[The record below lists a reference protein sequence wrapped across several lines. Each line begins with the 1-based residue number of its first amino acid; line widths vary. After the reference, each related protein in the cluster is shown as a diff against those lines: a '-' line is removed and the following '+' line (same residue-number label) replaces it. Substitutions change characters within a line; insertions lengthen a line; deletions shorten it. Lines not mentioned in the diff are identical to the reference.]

1 MRARE
6 FIFEREFSKRKSA
19 VLSTT
24 FEFPSMP
31 SADPYRAYRF
41 SMAMADHTMSSAEGP
56 VSNHAMIVAYTDADE
71 DIIKGAERQTGDRG
85 RLVAD
90 RGSNEPDSTHTVSP
104 VAKKRTNRY
113 GV

>member
-6 FIFEREFSKRKSA
+6 FIVERELSKRKSA

-31 SADPYRAYRF
+31 SADPYQAYRF
-41 SMAMADHTMSSAEGP
+41 SMAMANHEAGNAEGP
-56 VSNHAMIVAYTDADE
+56 ISNHAMIVAYTDGDE
-71 DIIKGAERQTGDRG
+71 EIIKGAERKTGDRG
-85 RLVAD
+85 QLVAD
-90 RGSNEPDSTHTVSP
+90 RGSHEPRTTNIVSP
-104 VAKKRTNRY
+104 VAKKQTNRY